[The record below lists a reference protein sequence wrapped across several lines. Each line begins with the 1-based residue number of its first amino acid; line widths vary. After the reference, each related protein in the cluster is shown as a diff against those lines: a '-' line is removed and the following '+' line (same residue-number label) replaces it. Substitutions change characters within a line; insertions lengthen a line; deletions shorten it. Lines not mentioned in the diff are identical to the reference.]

1 MRHFNSQGSI
11 VPLAIFIIIIILI
24 GLLHG
29 VFSYM
34 MDAAE
39 SIDDPAIDV
48 GGGTMVE
55 VNTGMNT
62 LMSNAWVFLVIIIRI
77 VGISWLLIMAQMERY
92 AGV

>member
-1 MRHFNSQGSI
+1 MKLNNQGRI

-39 SIDDPAIDV
+39 SIEEPAIDV
-48 GGGTMVE
+48 GGGTMVN

-62 LMSNAWVFLVIIIRI
+62 LMSNAWVFLVIIVLL
-77 VGISWLLIMAQMERY
+77 VGVSWLLIMAQKERY
-92 AGV
+92 GGVP